1 MALVHAVVRLDHHSA
16 DIIRFNASLTRQAH
30 LAAHRHDTPQ
40 HKSGVRDLHD
50 YFSEVCDALAGLDA
64 ILITGNRTS
73 LSDFRHYVEKHRPNL
88 IDAIIAYETIDQ
100 PTDSQLVARARDYF
114 DKYERMA

>member
-16 DIIRFNASLTRQAH
+16 DIIRFNTAITKQAH
-30 LAAHRHDTPQ
+30 LIAHHHNTPQ
-40 HKSGVRDLHD
+40 HGSEVRDLHE
-50 YFSEVCDALAGLDA
+50 YFGEVCDALAGLDA

-73 LSDFRHYVEKHRPNL
+73 LSDFRHYVDKHRPLL